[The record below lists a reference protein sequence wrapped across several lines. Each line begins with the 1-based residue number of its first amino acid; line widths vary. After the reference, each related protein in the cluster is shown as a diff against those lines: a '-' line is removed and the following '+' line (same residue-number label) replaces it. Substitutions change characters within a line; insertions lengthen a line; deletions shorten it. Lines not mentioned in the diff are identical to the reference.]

1 MTAFAT
7 PTKEIT
13 MKARFLLDN
22 EIYELT
28 LSSEHSAASYEQPVA
43 VTSEGTAIDA
53 FSWAFYEVVDAT
65 GDELDAFAAA
75 GYVCPDML

>member
-1 MTAFAT
+1 
-7 PTKEIT
+7 
-13 MKARFLLDN
+13 MKARFILDN

-28 LSSEHSAASYEQPVA
+28 LSNEHSAASYGQPVA

-65 GDELDAFAAA
+65 DDELDAFAVA
-75 GYVCPDML
+75 GYVCSRFAQDAETEVG